1 MKPSIAL
8 HDIHKLELT
17 PIQHSPPRSESHG
30 RPKCGEY
37 WCRDLVA
44 TNVHGEKFTIPLFG
58 EHAAALCLP
67 QPCIMPETVSH
78 EKVGWLQTLISSYD
92 QEHNWSG
99 DPDPDATREMLAW
112 CRLILDEMAGRL
124 PPVPDPAMANAHSDL
139 PF

>member
-58 EHAAALCLP
+58 EHAAALLLKG
-67 QPCIMPETVSH
+67 EAFD
-78 EKVGWLQTLISSYD
+78 L
-92 QEHNWSG
+92 
-99 DPDPDATREMLAW
+99 
-112 CRLILDEMAGRL
+112 
-124 PPVPDPAMANAHSDL
+124 PVPAVANAHSDL